1 MEKKIVLV
9 LLAAGDSRRFH
20 GNKLLTEFGGKQ
32 LYRYIIDEIAGL
44 PEDFFYR
51 KLIVSQ
57 YAEILDRM
65 KQEGYETV
73 ENRDSIL
80 GISHSIGLAIRQMD
94 GKEDAICFAVCDQPY
109 LRGETIRALISGW
122 MESGKGMACLHAGGQ
137 DGNPTIFSRR
147 YEPALLG
154 LHGDVGGKQVMK
166 RFSEDIFR
174 LNVEAEQELEDIDE
188 RPDQ

>member
-1 MEKKIVLV
+1 MEKNIVLV

-32 LYRYIIDEIAGL
+32 MYRYIIDEIAGL

-57 YAEILDRM
+57 YAEILERM
-65 KQEGYETV
+65 EKEGYETV
-73 ENRDSIL
+73 ENTESVL
-80 GISHSIGLAIRQMD
+80 GISHSIRLAIRQMD

-109 LRGETIRALISGW
+109 LRGETIRALVHGW
-122 MESGKGMACLHAGGQ
+122 MESGKGMACLSAGGH
-137 DGNPTIFSRR
+137 DGNPTIFSRK

-154 LHGDVGGKQVMK
+154 LNGDAGGKQVMK
-166 RFSEDIFR
+166 RFPEDIFR
-174 LNVEAEQELEDIDE
+174 LKVEAEQELEDIDE
-188 RPDQ
+188 RPNL